1 MTVSAQINAAR
12 VVAGGGR
19 KRRSKK
25 KRRNRTKRRTKR
37 TRTNWDTDEDEKA
50 ADEVDESSTEI
61 NICSIANGFTD
72 NKDVGGY
79 VQRTTTVFCG
89 YLHGQQCMQF

>member
-1 MTVSAQINAAR
+1 MR
-12 VVAGGGR
+12 REWWRGGWKETQEQEEEEEQDDEEDEENEDG
-19 KRRSKK
+19 
-25 KRRNRTKRRTKR
+25 
-37 TRTNWDTDEDEKA
+37 NWDTDEDEKA
-50 ADEVDESSTEI
+50 ADEVDESSTEK